1 MLYDLRTF
9 GVLYPEVVLVLV
21 LVCTGGA
28 ILGTIHLAILERLY
42 ASDSQLMY
50 GTYVASHCPMLVLVI
65 RAFLY
70 TLSFNTYSCI
80 PIGIPIFTIP
90 RLSLFLSISI
100 WSVAFLSE
108 LIMFIWVKVCLF
120 YILYVPVIFGMLIVL
135 IEVVGYTVRL
145 ITLGFRLSA
154 NILRG
159 HLIID
164 CMIRRSMVN
173 VNTFIRILGY
183 IGRVLTLVFELCVI
197 FIQAFVFSLLSCIYL
212 AEAYV

>member
-1 MLYDLRTF
+1 MSYNRVLNLIMLYDLRTF

-108 LIMFIWVKVCLF
+108 LIIFIWVKVCLF
-120 YILYVPVIFGMLIVL
+120 YILYVPVIFGLLMVL

-145 ITLGFRLSA
+145 ITLGLEHLWNDMMWFRWS
-154 NILRG
+154 
-159 HLIID
+159 
-164 CMIRRSMVN
+164 
-173 VNTFIRILGY
+173 T
-183 IGRVLTLVFELCVI
+183 
-197 FIQAFVFSLLSCIYL
+197 SLLYLRSCRFSSL
-212 AEAYV
+212 

>member
-1 MLYDLRTF
+1 
-9 GVLYPEVVLVLV
+9 
-21 LVCTGGA
+21 
-28 ILGTIHLAILERLY
+28 
-42 ASDSQLMY
+42 
-50 GTYVASHCPMLVLVI
+50 
-65 RAFLY
+65 
-70 TLSFNTYSCI
+70 
-80 PIGIPIFTIP
+80 
-90 RLSLFLSISI
+90 
-100 WSVAFLSE
+100 
-108 LIMFIWVKVCLF
+108 
-120 YILYVPVIFGMLIVL
+120 VPVIFGLLIVL

-164 CMIRRSMVN
+164 CMIRGSMVN

>member
-1 MLYDLRTF
+1 
-9 GVLYPEVVLVLV
+9 
-21 LVCTGGA
+21 
-28 ILGTIHLAILERLY
+28 
-42 ASDSQLMY
+42 
-50 GTYVASHCPMLVLVI
+50 
-65 RAFLY
+65 
-70 TLSFNTYSCI
+70 
-80 PIGIPIFTIP
+80 
-90 RLSLFLSISI
+90 
-100 WSVAFLSE
+100 
-108 LIMFIWVKVCLF
+108 
-120 YILYVPVIFGMLIVL
+120 LYVPVIFGLLIVL

>member
-1 MLYDLRTF
+1 M
-9 GVLYPEVVLVLV
+9 VLSIVVYKAHYL
-21 LVCTGGA
+21 
-28 ILGTIHLAILERLY
+28 
-42 ASDSQLMY
+42 S
-50 GTYVASHCPMLVLVI
+50 
-65 RAFLY
+65 
-70 TLSFNTYSCI
+70 LSFNTYACI

-120 YILYVPVIFGMLIVL
+120 YILYVPVIFGLLMVL

-164 CMIRRSMVN
+164 CMITGAKVQWSL
-173 VNTFIRILGY
+173 FIRLVCY

-212 AEAYV
+212 AEAYVWSITRFNVISLLFYS